1 MSSLCFKFLLIG
13 KSFSTKTKVNFEIK
27 DKVVLI
33 GGAREIRTLE
43 PREGL
48 PVFKTGVFNR
58 STIAPGSVL
67 LETR

>member
-33 GGAREIRTLE
+33 GGFDVYSAIPRTYE
-43 PREGL
+43 VGKT
-48 PVFKTGVFNR
+48 PVR
-58 STIAPGSVL
+58 LSQ
-67 LETR
+67 